1 MRIVVWRGIIVDY
14 VFITQ
19 FIDGFE
25 VFGMANAEEI
35 KRYWNR
41 PDDSKGDK
49 KDGDV

>member
-1 MRIVVWRGIIVDY
+1 MWRGIIVDY

-25 VFGMANAEEI
+25 VFGMANADEI

-41 PDDSKGDK
+41 PDDSKADK
-49 KDGDV
+49 KGSDEKIP